1 MNRAGGLGAVR
12 ADDPYED
19 ARTRTRAVAYD
30 DDDDWPEPER
40 DPEKLE
46 APAGGSPRRAGLRQE
61 VLRWTYAGLAI
72 LLILVILLAT
82 LR

>member
-1 MNRAGGLGAVR
+1 MGRAAGGYIHR
-12 ADDPYED
+12 
-19 ARTRTRAVAYD
+19 VAYD

-46 APAGGSPRRAGLRQE
+46 IARRRIASLADTRRRI
-61 VLRWTYAGLAI
+61 LRWTYAGLGI
-72 LLILVILLAT
+72 LLIVVILIAT

>member
-1 MNRAGGLGAVR
+1 
-12 ADDPYED
+12 
-19 ARTRTRAVAYD
+19 VAD

-46 APAGGSPRRAGLRQE
+46 IARQRFAATLE
-61 VLRWTYAGLAI
+61 TRKRVLRWTYAALGL

>member
-1 MNRAGGLGAVR
+1 
-12 ADDPYED
+12 
-19 ARTRTRAVAYD
+19 VAYDD

-46 APAGGSPRRAGLRQE
+46 IARRRIASLADTRRRI
-61 VLRWTYAGLAI
+61 LRWTYAGLGI
-72 LLILVILLAT
+72 LLIVVILIAT

>member
-1 MNRAGGLGAVR
+1 M
-12 ADDPYED
+12 
-19 ARTRTRAVAYD
+19 AYD

-46 APAGGSPRRAGLRQE
+46 IARRRIADMRETRQRM
-61 VLRWTYAGLAI
+61 LRWPYAI
-72 LLILVILLAT
+72 LGVLLIAVILLAV

>member
-1 MNRAGGLGAVR
+1 MA
-12 ADDPYED
+12 
-19 ARTRTRAVAYD
+19 D
-30 DDDDWPEPER
+30 DDDDEWPEPER

-46 APAGGSPRRAGLRQE
+46 IARQRFASTIHLRKRM
-61 VLRWTYAGLAI
+61 LRWTYAALGL

>member
-1 MNRAGGLGAVR
+1 
-12 ADDPYED
+12 
-19 ARTRTRAVAYD
+19 VAD
-30 DDDDWPEPER
+30 DDDDDDEWPEPER

-46 APAGGSPRRAGLRQE
+46 IARQRFASTLDLRKKI
-61 VLRWTYAGLAI
+61 LRWTYAALGL